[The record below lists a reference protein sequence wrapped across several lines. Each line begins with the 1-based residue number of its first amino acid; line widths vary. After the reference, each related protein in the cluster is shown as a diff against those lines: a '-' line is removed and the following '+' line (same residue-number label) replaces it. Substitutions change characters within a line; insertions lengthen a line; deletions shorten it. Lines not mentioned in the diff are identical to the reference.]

1 MNIFDKFF
9 TKYGYKFPKGYP
21 DMNNEQDILLLE
33 SILEEILEAKQ
44 VGVLYHF
51 TTYGKMIEIVNNNF
65 ILNPKIHIH
74 KSPYISFTRDKYMK
88 SHSVS
93 QEVRI
98 KIDGDKLSE
107 TYKITP
113 HADVKAGYSRMFG
126 SGESEERIDLTSLPD
141 GVDISNSIIN
151 IDVLDIKYAMGGEDD
166 DFEEIQGVPSLEDY
180 NTLLESLSKSNKP
193 YSIVQK
199 YQ

>member
-51 TTYGKMIEIVNNNF
+51 TTYGKMVDIINNNF
-65 ILNPKIHIH
+65 ILNPKIHTH

-88 SHSVS
+88 SHSIS

-126 SGESEERIDLTSLPD
+126 SGESEERIDLTSLPN

-151 IDVLDIKYAMGGEDD
+151 IDVLDIRYAMGDEDD
-166 DFEEIQGVPSLEDY
+166 DFEGIQGVPSLEDY

-193 YSIVQK
+193 YSVVQK